1 MASEISKGMINKAL
15 SKLNPQAVSDLL
27 KELVTSVSAIWE
39 NQTQMSPAIISLW
52 DKLEYLDRKLDY
64 QTGLIQKDLRDNKLS
79 YEEFTEQA
87 PEPHISMKMEK

>member
-39 NQTQMSPAIISLW
+39 N
-52 DKLEYLDRKLDY
+52 
-64 QTGLIQKDLRDNKLS
+64 
-79 YEEFTEQA
+79 
-87 PEPHISMKMEK
+87 